1 MSQGN
6 GVTSSFTVQCR
17 EAQKDAAGS
26 RLIRS
31 HALNVGAGSGS
42 YDESEGNDSQSS
54 LAKQHTETSSNM

>member
-6 GVTSSFTVQCR
+6 GDTSSFTVQSR
-17 EAQKDAAGS
+17 EAQKDVAGS

-42 YDESEGNDSQSS
+42 YDERQENDSQSS
-54 LAKQHTETSSNM
+54 LTNQHTETSSNM